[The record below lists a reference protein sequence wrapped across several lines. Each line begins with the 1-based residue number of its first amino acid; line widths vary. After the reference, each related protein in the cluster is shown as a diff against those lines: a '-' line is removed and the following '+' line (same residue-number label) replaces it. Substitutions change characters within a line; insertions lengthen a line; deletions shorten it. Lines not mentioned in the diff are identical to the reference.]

1 MHSNHTVHIPRL
13 TWIFAETTGYS
24 PNTLSLRIANPGSL
38 FDRLEYGK
46 ADPTIQH
53 RATIFANSPKI
64 ALVELDCRSD
74 ALVSDDRALR
84 VSGWSAAYYSAGLL
98 KSFER
103 FCDTRK
109 TGVC

>member
-1 MHSNHTVHIPRL
+1 MNSNHTVHIPRL
-13 TWIFAETTGYS
+13 TWIFAETTGYP

-46 ADPTIQH
+46 ADRTIRR

-64 ALVELDCRSD
+64 TPSELDCRSD
-74 ALVSDDRALR
+74 ALVSDNRALR
-84 VSGWSAAYYSAGLL
+84 VSGWPAADYSAGLL
-98 KSFER
+98 EAFER
-103 FCDTRK
+103 FCDPRK